1 MREISVLPVRAQERP
16 SKVLLE
22 NGVLFKLPKSWEV
35 WNAPRP
41 LAGTMTAHGPAI
53 WQGDWK
59 HGVFYAGIV
68 PKDPDANAWRES
80 NASLDGWLLSYIT
93 KKEVEAWADRYYGEE
108 MSIDWREM
116 LKDGVATWDD
126 VWKSYFESHT
136 GGWH

>member
-1 MREISVLPVRAQERP
+1 MPGSLSASPPRHPN
-16 SKVLLE
+16 
-22 NGVLFKLPKSWEV
+22 NGAALDGSPTGGHQSSTK
-35 WNAPRP
+35 
-41 LAGTMTAHGPAI
+41 
-53 WQGDWK
+53 
-59 HGVFYAGIV
+59 
-68 PKDPDANAWRES
+68 RES